1 MKQNDSK
8 MNMHQ
13 NRASKYMKQK
23 WYTECKILQI
33 HSYNVGLTKCLS
45 TGDSVNKNYA
55 TLMLMQ

>member
-1 MKQNDSK
+1 
-8 MNMHQ
+8 MHQ